1 MQLKKDELSL
11 ELEQSS
17 KEKVLMAQNNDKR
30 KREDLK
36 LYYHLLTPKDV
47 YVKYKSFSIEPDNSI
62 HSKVDLQCI
71 KPNGK
76 KEDCGCHYDN
86 LKQRL
91 EFESGLMEI
100 DLDAN
105 GKIVFI

>member
-1 MQLKKDELSL
+1 MESKVKITTEQIKTMQNHISGLSFNDRRKK
-11 ELEQSS
+11 
-17 KEKVLMAQNNDKR
+17 
-30 KREDLK
+30 EDLK
-36 LYYHLLTPKDV
+36 LYYHLLTPKDI
-47 YVKYKSFSIEPDNSI
+47 YVRYKSFSVEPDNSI
-62 HSKVDLQCI
+62 VSKIDMQCI

-76 KEDCGCHYDN
+76 KEDCSSQFDN

-91 EFESGLMEI
+91 EFESQLMEI

>member
-1 MQLKKDELSL
+1 MESKVKITKEQIRAMHEHLSGLSFKNNGKK
-11 ELEQSS
+11 
-17 KEKVLMAQNNDKR
+17 
-30 KREDLK
+30 EDLK
-36 LYYHLLTPKDV
+36 LYYHLLTPKDI
-47 YVKYKSFSIEPDNSI
+47 YVMYKTFSVEPDNSI
-62 HSKVDLQCI
+62 YSKIEIHCI
-71 KPNGK
+71 KPSGK

>member
-1 MQLKKDELSL
+1 MESKVKITREQIKAMHDHLSGLSFNDRRKK
-11 ELEQSS
+11 
-17 KEKVLMAQNNDKR
+17 
-30 KREDLK
+30 EDLK
-36 LYYHLLTPKDV
+36 LYYHLLTPKDI
-47 YVKYKSFSIEPDNSI
+47 YVKYKSFSVEPDNSI
-62 HSKVDLQCI
+62 RSIVDLQCI
-71 KPNGK
+71 KPSGK

>member
-1 MQLKKDELSL
+1 MESKVKITTEQIKAMQDHLSGL
-11 ELEQSS
+11 
-17 KEKVLMAQNNDKR
+17 AFNDKN
-30 KREDLK
+30 KKQDLK
-36 LYYHLLTPKDV
+36 LYYHLLTPKDI
-47 YVKYKSFSIEPDNSI
+47 YVMYKSFSVEPDNSI
-62 HSKVDLQCI
+62 LSKIELMCI

-91 EFESGLMEI
+91 EFESGLLEI

>member
-1 MQLKKDELSL
+1 MESKVKITTEQIKAMQNHISGLSFNDRRKK
-11 ELEQSS
+11 
-17 KEKVLMAQNNDKR
+17 
-30 KREDLK
+30 EDLK
-36 LYYHLLTPKDV
+36 LYYHLLTPKDI
-47 YVKYKSFSIEPDNSI
+47 YVRYKSFLVEPDNSI
-62 HSKVDLQCI
+62 VSKIDMQCI

-76 KEDCGCHYDN
+76 KEDCSSQFDN

-91 EFESGLMEI
+91 EFESQLMEI

>member
-1 MQLKKDELSL
+1 MESKVKITPEQIKTMHDHLSGL
-11 ELEQSS
+11 SF
-17 KEKVLMAQNNDKR
+17 NDKR
-30 KREDLK
+30 KKQDLK
-36 LYYHLLTPKDV
+36 LFYHLLTPKDV
-47 YVKYKSFSIEPDNSI
+47 YVRYKTFSVEPDNSI
-62 HSKVDLQCI
+62 TSKVDLHCI

-76 KEDCGCHYDN
+76 KEDCSIKFDN

-105 GKIVFI
+105 RKIVFI

>member
-1 MQLKKDELSL
+1 MESKVKITMEQIKAMHDHLSGL
-11 ELEQSS
+11 SF
-17 KEKVLMAQNNDKR
+17 NDKR

-47 YVKYKSFSIEPDNSI
+47 YVRYKSFSIEPDNSI

>member
-1 MQLKKDELSL
+1 MESKVKITTEQIIAMKDHLSGLAFNHNGKK
-11 ELEQSS
+11 
-17 KEKVLMAQNNDKR
+17 
-30 KREDLK
+30 EDLK
-36 LYYHLLTPKDV
+36 IYYHLLTPKDI
-47 YVKYKSFSIEPDNSI
+47 YVMYKSFSVEPDNSI
-62 HSKVDLQCI
+62 RSKVDLQCI

-105 GKIVFI
+105 GNIVFI

>member
-1 MQLKKDELSL
+1 MESKVKITTEQIKAMQNHISGLSF
-11 ELEQSS
+11 
-17 KEKVLMAQNNDKR
+17 NDKR
-30 KREDLK
+30 KKEDLK
-36 LYYHLLTPKDV
+36 LYYHLLTPKDI
-47 YVKYKSFSIEPDNSI
+47 YVRYKSFSVEPDNSI
-62 HSKVDLQCI
+62 VSKIDIQCI

-76 KEDCGCHYDN
+76 KEDCSSQFDN

-91 EFESGLMEI
+91 EFESQLMEI

>member
-1 MQLKKDELSL
+1 MESKVKITTEQIKAMHEHLSGL
-11 ELEQSS
+11 SF
-17 KEKVLMAQNNDKR
+17 NDK
-30 KREDLK
+30 KQKEDLK
-36 LYYHLLTPKDV
+36 MYYHFLTPKDI
-47 YVKYKSFSIEPDNSI
+47 YVMYKTFAIEPDNSI
-62 HSKVDLQCI
+62 YSKVEIYCI
-71 KPNGK
+71 KPDGK

>member
-1 MQLKKDELSL
+1 MESKVKITTEQIKAMQNHISGLSF
-11 ELEQSS
+11 
-17 KEKVLMAQNNDKR
+17 NDKR
-30 KREDLK
+30 KKEDLK
-36 LYYHLLTPKDV
+36 LYYHLLTPKDI
-47 YVKYKSFSIEPDNSI
+47 YVRYKSFSVEPDNSI
-62 HSKVDLQCI
+62 VSKIDMQCI

-76 KEDCGCHYDN
+76 KEDCSSQFDN

-91 EFESGLMEI
+91 EFESQLMEI

>member
-1 MQLKKDELSL
+1 MESKVKITTEQIKAMHEHLSGL
-11 ELEQSS
+11 SF
-17 KEKVLMAQNNDKR
+17 NDKR
-30 KREDLK
+30 KKEDLK
-36 LYYHLLTPKDV
+36 LYYHLLTPKDI
-47 YVKYKSFSIEPDNSI
+47 YVKYKSFSVEPDNSI
-62 HSKVDLQCI
+62 RSKIDLQCI

-76 KEDCGCHYDN
+76 KEDCGCQFDN

-91 EFESGLMEI
+91 EFESDLMEI

>member
-1 MQLKKDELSL
+1 MESKVKITREQIKAMHDHLSGL
-11 ELEQSS
+11 SF
-17 KEKVLMAQNNDKR
+17 NDKR

-47 YVKYKSFSIEPDNSI
+47 YVRYKSFSIEPDNSI
-62 HSKVDLQCI
+62 HSKIDLQCI
-71 KPNGK
+71 KPNGE